1 MNRILSRIAPPAVIM
16 AAVGI
21 LGSLGANAKLLPFNE
36 TYFPDA
42 VVRQWL
48 TDKYPS
54 AISNGKIE
62 TDKVT
67 SFSVLLKDYASN
79 PYKEVVDLRCLR
91 YFTKVTDSS
100 ISISN
105 SNFTKLKYIDVSGL
119 GIKSITNSISMNA
132 NKRTII

>member
-1 MNRILSRIAPPAVIM
+1 M

-105 SNFTKLKYIDVSGL
+105 SNFTKLK
-119 GIKSITNSISMNA
+119 
-132 NKRTII
+132 